1 MSGTEHFDALV
12 LGSGQGGKPLAWHIA
27 QAGRCTA
34 VVKRHWVGGSFPNIA
49 CMPNKNEIWGR
60 IGHLAH
66 HAAHFGGDQPGYHRN
81 GARTATQTRDGRARN
96 CVPSREAQIDRRR
109 VDHGEQARFIAP
121 KTRKGES
128 AMTDEVSSSVDRR
141 KPLSGLDI
149 GPIGGMAASPIG
161 SAALADDKGTRI
173 DALVPSVC
181 VFDVNETLLDIEFL
195 APLFQRLFGDRK
207 VLREWFGQLILYWEA
222 ITLSGAYATFFNLG
236 QGVLKMLGSIH
247 GVSITE
253 TDVDELRTRMLTM
266 PAHADVAA
274 GLKQLKDAGFRL
286 VTCTNSPPDP
296 QTSPLKHAGIDGWF
310 ERSFSVD
317 RVRRFKPAPQVYH
330 LVTEELNVAP
340 AVICMVAAHVWDTIG
355 AQSIGCAGVLIARPG
370 NAPLPMPGLP
380 QPQVVAPDLPGA
392 ATQMIRLW
400 R

>member
-1 MSGTEHFDALV
+1 
-12 LGSGQGGKPLAWHIA
+12 
-27 QAGRCTA
+27 
-34 VVKRHWVGGSFPNIA
+34 
-49 CMPNKNEIWGR
+49 
-60 IGHLAH
+60 
-66 HAAHFGGDQPGYHRN
+66 
-81 GARTATQTRDGRARN
+81 
-96 CVPSREAQIDRRR
+96 
-109 VDHGEQARFIAP
+109 
-121 KTRKGES
+121 
-128 AMTDEVSSSVDRR
+128 MTDEVSSSVERR
-141 KPLSGLDI
+141 KPLSELDI

-181 VFDVNETLLDIEFL
+181 VFDVNETRLDIEFI

-207 VLREWFGQLILYWEA
+207 ALREWFGQLILYSEA

-266 PAHADVAA
+266 PTHADVAA

-330 LVTEELNVAP
+330 LVAEELNVAP
-340 AVICMVAAHVWDTIG
+340 AAICMVAAHVWDTIG
-355 AQSIGCAGVLIARPG
+355 AQSIGCSGVLIARPG